1 MLFDKTLIND
11 HYPKNYL
18 FDLELSQYETA
29 VVGVDEA
36 GRGALAGPVVIAGV
50 IPDYNAPIT
59 GITDSK
65 KLSAKKRE
73 ELFEKIISNP
83 NYRYH
88 ISIIQPSVIDD
99 INILNATKK
108 GMKECLENLYEHY
121 RIAIV
126 DAVKIVVKD
135 RMLYPLVKADLKSA
149 SVGAASILAKVTR
162 DRLIV
167 ELDSSFPG
175 YDFVNNKGY
184 PTKFHLEALKKIG
197 ASKIHRRSYSPV
209 RNVIQNGNQPEF
221 L

>member
-1 MLFDKTLIND
+1 MLFDKKLID
-11 HYPKNYL
+11 DYYPKNYL
-18 FDLELSQYETA
+18 FDLNLSQYETA

-50 IPDYNAPIT
+50 IPDYNKPIK
-59 GITDSK
+59 GVTDSK
-65 KLSAKKRE
+65 KLSAQRRE
-73 ELFEKIISNP
+73 ELFEKIISHP

-88 ISIIQPSVIDD
+88 ISIIEPSVIDD

-108 GMKECLENLYEHY
+108 GMIECLEKLYEHY

-126 DAVKIVVKD
+126 DAVKLSVKD
-135 RMLYPLVKADLKSA
+135 RILYPVIKADLKSA

-167 ELDSSFPG
+167 ELDGNYPG
-175 YDFVNNKGY
+175 YGFVNNKGY

-209 RNVIQNGNQPEF
+209 RKVIQEGNQPEF